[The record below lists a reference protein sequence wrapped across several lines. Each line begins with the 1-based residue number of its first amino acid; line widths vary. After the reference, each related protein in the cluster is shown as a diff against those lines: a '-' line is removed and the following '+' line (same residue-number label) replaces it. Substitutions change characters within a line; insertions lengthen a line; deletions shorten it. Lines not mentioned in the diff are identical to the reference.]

1 MTQDASKGT
10 ANQAAR
16 NCYEAI
22 NIEKDYSGVPVLLD
36 VSLRLHPGEVVGLV
50 GHNGAGKSTF
60 LKVLSGAHKQSGGEL
75 RIDGEPVS
83 FSSPSDAIAKGVST
97 VYQELSL
104 LPNLTV
110 AQNAWLGRELRT
122 PGRTLDKKA
131 MKDATAKLVAE
142 FGLDVQP
149 DALVGTY
156 PVAIRQL
163 LEIAIA
169 CSRDT
174 KYLLLDEPTT
184 ALEGDQVN
192 VLLDYLG
199 HLAKERNIG
208 ILIVNHK
215 LDELYR
221 VSDRIVALMNGK
233 VVIDAPTA
241 EVDRHAVVAAIA
253 GAEYADK
260 AIGAEGLQRRSVP
273 DDGKITLQV
282 HGLAGGLL
290 KGVDLE
296 ARAGQILG
304 IYGLAGAGRTETLRA
319 IAGINPAA
327 EGDILVDGEPYHAK
341 TPSDAMKRGIA
352 FLTEE
357 RKKDGIVP
365 LMNSYQNAGLPVL
378 ERYTRAGMLN
388 KAKMTADTAAI
399 LNQLDLKGDPGKPI
413 VSLSGGNQQKV
424 LLARALAQHP
434 HILLLDEPSKGVD
447 IGAKEEIHEILRKL
461 AHEQGMTV
469 VMVSSEE
476 EEVLEV
482 SDKILVFG
490 EGRVLA
496 GPYDVADMTASQLRR
511 LAWGESD
518 DRNAAPAQTSSPQTS
533 SAQTAA

>member
-1 MTQDASKGT
+1 M
-10 ANQAAR
+10 AAR
-16 NCYEAI
+16 DTSSGVARAGSVRECYEAI

-36 VSLRLHPGEVVGLV
+36 VSLRIHPGEVVGLV

-60 LKVLSGAHKQSGGEL
+60 LKVLSGAHRSSGGEL
-75 RIDGEPVS
+75 RLNGETVS
-83 FSSPSDAIAKGVST
+83 FAGPSDAIGKGVST

-110 AQNAWLGRELRT
+110 AQNAWLGRERRT
-122 PGRTLDKKA
+122 AVCTLDKRS
-131 MKDATAKLVAE
+131 MGRATAELVAD
-142 FGLDVQP
+142 FGLDVDP
-149 DALVGTY
+149 EALVGSY
-156 PVAIRQL
+156 PVAVRQL

-192 VLLDYLG
+192 VLLGYLG
-199 HLAKERNIG
+199 NLAKERGIG

-215 LDELYR
+215 LDELYQ

-233 VVIDAPTA
+233 VVIDAPTG
-241 EVDRHAVVAAIA
+241 EVDRHAVVTAIA
-253 GAEYADK
+253 GAEYADR
-260 AIGAEGLQRRSVP
+260 AAGSGSYGPGHHAAAGGEV
-273 DDGKITLQV
+273 TLQV
-282 HGLAGGLL
+282 EGLRGGLL
-290 KGVDLE
+290 NDIGFT

-304 IYGLAGAGRTETLRA
+304 IYGLAGVGRTDTLRA
-319 IAGINPAA
+319 IAGINPV
-327 EGDILVDGEPYHAK
+327 EGGVMSVDGEPYHARI
-341 TPSDAMKRGIA
+341 PADAMKHGIA
-352 FLTEE
+352 FVTEE

-365 LMNSYQNAGLPVL
+365 LMDSYQNAGLPVL
-378 ERYTRAGMLN
+378 GRYTRAGMLDRGR
-388 KAKMTADTAAI
+388 MVADTAAI
-399 LNQLDLKGDPGKPI
+399 LEQLDLKGDPSKPI

-424 LLARALAQHP
+424 LLARALAQRP

-447 IGAKEEIHEILRKL
+447 IGAKEEIHDILRRL

-482 SDKILVFG
+482 SDSILVFG

-496 GPYDVADMTASQLRR
+496 GPCDAADMTASRLRR
-511 LAWGESD
+511 LAWGETD
-518 DRNAAPAQTSSPQTS
+518 DKAQPLAADVR
-533 SAQTAA
+533 SAT